1 MTILCGTWPCR
12 STACIRGHRAL
23 HRGANRRR
31 YVASHQSALPMPDA
45 IISPSV
51 LASDFGQL
59 TAECKR
65 MIDGGATY
73 LHMDVMD
80 GHFVDNITMGPPVLA
95 SVHKAIPD
103 IFMDCHMM
111 VSNPE
116 KWVDAVA
123 DAGGALYCFHI
134 EATENPL
141 PLIDAIRKRNMK
153 AGVAISPDTP
163 STAITDEIGN
173 AADMLLV
180 MTVYPGRG
188 GQKFLERCVHKVSE
202 LRARFPDKD
211 IEVDGGVGPNTV
223 HQCAHAGSNVIV
235 AGTAIFNAGSPED
248 VIKTLKATVNEA
260 QAKIQASS

>member
-1 MTILCGTWPCR
+1 
-12 STACIRGHRAL
+12 
-23 HRGANRRR
+23 
-31 YVASHQSALPMPDA
+31 MPRA

-51 LASDFGQL
+51 LASDFGNL

-65 MIDGGATY
+65 MMKGGAEW

-80 GHFVDNITMGPPVLA
+80 GHFVPNITMGAPILSCVSNGVPG
-95 SVHKAIPD
+95 

-111 VSNPE
+111 VAQPE
-116 KWVDAVA
+116 KWVDDIA

-134 EATENPL
+134 EATSDAVS
-141 PLIDAIRKRNMK
+141 LINTIHERNMK

-163 STAITDEIGN
+163 STAITDAIGE

-188 GQKFLERCVHKVSE
+188 GQKFIERCVPKVAE

-211 IEVDGGVGPNTV
+211 IEVDGGVGPQTV
-223 HQCAHAGSNVIV
+223 DICAEAGSNVIV
-235 AGTAIFNAGSPED
+235 AGTAIFKAANPEE
-248 VIKTLKATVNEA
+248 VIATLKASVNSA
-260 QAKIQASS
+260 QAKIKQV